1 MEGIIKFGFVIFVK
15 DEDASDDLIQIFRA
29 EHGPNR
35 YRLKVDRTLKPPYYE
50 LFTDYSSNGRE
61 MSTKLFATSSLEKL
75 LFWLNFSAV
84 WPVETFV

>member
-1 MEGIIKFGFVIFVK
+1 MTGIIQFGFVIFVK

-29 EHGPNR
+29 EHGLNR

-50 LFTDYSSNGRE
+50 LFTDFRSNGRE

-75 LFWLNFSAV
+75 RNYFFC
-84 WPVETFV
+84 